1 MTVLS
6 VDRDP
11 VALTIT
17 IVSEFD
23 APATRVWQVWA
34 DPRQLERWWGPP
46 AFPATVVDHDLTP
59 GGRVSYYMTGTG
71 GERYHGWWRV
81 LAVDPPHLLEFED
94 GYAHESGQPNDDL
107 PTASIVVRLTAATA
121 ATAVKTRMTMI
132 SRFASIADMERA
144 IAMGQDEGVAIAVG
158 QIDAVLAA
166 PTKP

>member
-23 APATRVWQVWA
+23 ASAARVWQVWA
-34 DPRQLERWWGPP
+34 DPRQLEQWWGPP
-46 AFPATVVDHDLTP
+46 TYPATVVDHDLTP
-59 GGRVSYYMTGTG
+59 GGRVTYYMTGPD
-71 GERYHGWWRV
+71 GEQYHGWWRV
-81 LAVDPPHLLEFED
+81 LTVDPPHSLEIED
-94 GYAHESGQPNDDL
+94 GYAHESRQPNDDL
-107 PTASIVVRLTAATA
+107 PTTSIVVRLTAATA
-121 ATAVKTRMTMI
+121 AKTRMTMS

-144 IAMGQDEGVAIAVG
+144 IAMGQVEGVALAVG

-166 PTKP
+166 PTKA